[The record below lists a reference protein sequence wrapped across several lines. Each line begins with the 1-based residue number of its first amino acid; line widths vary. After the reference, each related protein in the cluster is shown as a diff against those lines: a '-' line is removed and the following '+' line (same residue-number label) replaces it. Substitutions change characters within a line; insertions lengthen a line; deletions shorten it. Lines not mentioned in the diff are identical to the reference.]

1 MPGALHALDLWSMG
15 ATVLAAALSC
25 AALVVAASRWRPL
38 RDWLVARVD
47 FPPMLPS
54 LVGTL
59 FALMASFLANAV
71 WTNDD
76 RAHDAV
82 AAEARA
88 ITAAGAFLRALPGDE
103 AGVALRLLSEYVAE
117 AAEAEWPA
125 MAGGGESGRARALL
139 LEIKVAALRIAST
152 SPREIATHR
161 EAVEAL
167 DQVAEARARRLQVAR
182 LRISPMKWFGVVSLG
197 AMTLLGI
204 AVVSVRDWR
213 SQALATSLFAIAAAL
228 ALFVVLAHDQ
238 PFVGPNAADPGPLR
252 DALATVRR

>member
-1 MPGALHALDLWSMG
+1 MPGALHAFDLWSMG

-59 FALMASFLANAV
+59 FALLASFLASAV

-88 ITAAGAFLRALPGDE
+88 ITAAGVFLRALPGEE
-103 AGVALRLLSEYVAE
+103 AGVALRLLSDYVGE
-117 AAEAEWPA
+117 AADSEWPA
-125 MAGGGESGRARALL
+125 MAAGGESGRARALL

-152 SPREIATHR
+152 SLREIATHR

-167 DQVAEARARRLQVAR
+167 D
-182 LRISPMKWFGVVSLG
+182 
-197 AMTLLGI
+197 
-204 AVVSVRDWR
+204 
-213 SQALATSLFAIAAAL
+213 
-228 ALFVVLAHDQ
+228 
-238 PFVGPNAADPGPLR
+238 
-252 DALATVRR
+252 

>member
-1 MPGALHALDLWSMG
+1 MPSALHALDLWSMG
-15 ATVLAAALSC
+15 AVVLAAALSC
-25 AALVVAASRWRPL
+25 AVLVAGASRWPPL
-38 RDWLVARVD
+38 RRWLAARVE

-59 FALMASFLANAV
+59 FALMASFLASAV

-88 ITAAGAFLRALPGDE
+88 ITAAGAFLRALPGEE
-103 AGVALRLLSEYVAE
+103 AGAALRLLADYVAE
-117 AAEAEWPA
+117 AGDSEWPE
-125 MAGGGESGRARALL
+125 MARGGESGRARALL
-139 LEIKVAALRIAST
+139 LEMKVAALRISAM

-161 EAVEAL
+161 EAVEAI
-167 DQVAEARARRLQVAR
+167 DQVSEARARRLQVAR

-197 AMTLLGI
+197 AMTMVGI
-204 AVVSVRDWR
+204 AIVSVRDWR
-213 SQALATSLFAIAAAL
+213 SQALATGLFACAAAL

-238 PFVGPNAADPGPLR
+238 PFVGPNAADPGLLR
-252 DALATVRR
+252 DALATLRR

>member
-1 MPGALHALDLWSMG
+1 MPGILDARDLWLTG
-15 ATVLAAALSC
+15 AEVLAAALGC
-25 AALVVAASRWRPL
+25 AAAVVALSRWRPL
-38 RDWLVARVD
+38 RDWLAARVD

-88 ITAAGAFLRALPGDE
+88 ITAAGAFLRALPGEE
-103 AGVALRLLSEYVAE
+103 AGQALRLLAEYVAE
-117 AAEAEWPA
+117 AGDSEWPA
-125 MAGGGESGRARALL
+125 MARGGESGRARALL
-139 LEIKVAALRIAST
+139 LEMKVAALRIAT
-152 SPREIATHR
+152 MSPREIATHR

-197 AMTLLGI
+197 AMTMLGI
-204 AVVSVRDWR
+204 AIVSVRDWR
-213 SQALATSLFAIAAAL
+213 SQALATGLFACAAAL

-238 PFVGPNAADPGPLR
+238 PFVGATAAGPGPLR
-252 DALATVRR
+252 DALGTFRR